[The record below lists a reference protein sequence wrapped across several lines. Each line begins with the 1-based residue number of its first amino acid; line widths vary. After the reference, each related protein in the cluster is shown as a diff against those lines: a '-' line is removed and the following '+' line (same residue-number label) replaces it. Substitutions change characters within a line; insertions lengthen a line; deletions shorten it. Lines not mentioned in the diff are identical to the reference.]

1 MSTCRPRFEVH
12 KAQKIAA
19 ALLLIFLLQSLW
31 LLAHLP
37 LDMAESR
44 DALAGKSL
52 WTFGKLSNS
61 RSSLIPGDSILALR
75 CAGLLPS
82 VLTSSEIR
90 GREFSI
96 YAAPSR
102 WLVRLPFLVFGVWL
116 GAALWWVARRIF
128 GDEGAYIAL
137 ALYCLSPA
145 MLLAS
150 ATVDSAILAAWGLFG
165 LVFTAIGVA
174 HTLYAPWKKWRPRVL
189 LLGLAIGLTAAAS
202 VSAAL
207 AGLLLAGAF
216 MLYLAPGRRLASV
229 AILGSSSIIGALVF
243 FACFGFSA
251 RDIAAAGVIPDLTR
265 LKMAPHFRHIL
276 LSIPGGLLEIIAFL
290 SCLLVFIAWRRT
302 HYFGN
307 FAPLVV
313 TVLLLW
319 WPTDSFAGSATVWV
333 LPFAFV
339 FVGGIYADL
348 LEPQFLRGRFRK
360 HVVAAAIVLIGAST
374 VLSFVL
380 MAGA

>member
-1 MSTCRPRFEVH
+1 
-12 KAQKIAA
+12 
-19 ALLLIFLLQSLW
+19 
-31 LLAHLP
+31 
-37 LDMAESR
+37 
-44 DALAGKSL
+44 
-52 WTFGKLSNS
+52 
-61 RSSLIPGDSILALR
+61 
-75 CAGLLPS
+75 
-82 VLTSSEIR
+82 
-90 GREFSI
+90 
-96 YAAPSR
+96 
-102 WLVRLPFLVFGVWL
+102 
-116 GAALWWVARRIF
+116 
-128 GDEGAYIAL
+128 
-137 ALYCLSPA
+137 
-145 MLLAS
+145 
-150 ATVDSAILAAWGLFG
+150 
-165 LVFTAIGVA
+165 
-174 HTLYAPWKKWRPRVL
+174 
-189 LLGLAIGLTAAAS
+189 
-202 VSAAL
+202 
-207 AGLLLAGAF
+207 
-216 MLYLAPGRRLASV
+216 
-229 AILGSSSIIGALVF
+229 
-243 FACFGFSA
+243 
-251 RDIAAAGVIPDLTR
+251 
-265 LKMAPHFRHIL
+265 MAPHFRHIL